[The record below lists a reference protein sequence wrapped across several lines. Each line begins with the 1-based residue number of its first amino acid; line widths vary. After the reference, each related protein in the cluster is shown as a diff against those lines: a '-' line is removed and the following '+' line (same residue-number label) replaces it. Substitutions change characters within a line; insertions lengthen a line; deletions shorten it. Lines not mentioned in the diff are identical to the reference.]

1 MRSTDADPAGA
12 NPYHRRMADCLFCRI
27 VAGEVP
33 SESVRSTGSTYAFR
47 DVTPQAPVHVLL
59 VPRDHYDNA
68 AELANAA
75 PAVMAELMRE
85 AGAVAADLGVA
96 DSGYRMVFNT
106 GAEAN
111 QTVNHAHLHL
121 LAGRPMGWPP
131 G

>member
-1 MRSTDADPAGA
+1 
-12 NPYHRRMADCLFCRI
+12 MADCLFCRI

-33 SESVRSTGSTYAFR
+33 SESVRSSEHTYAFR

-59 VPRDHYDNA
+59 VPRTHYDHA
-68 AELANAA
+68 AELAAA
-75 PAVMAELMRE
+75 EPAVMAELMQE

-96 DSGYRMVFNT
+96 DRGYRLVFNT
-106 GAEAN
+106 GAEAH

>member
-1 MRSTDADPAGA
+1 
-12 NPYHRRMADCLFCRI
+12 MADCLFCRI

-33 SESVRSTGSTYAFR
+33 SESVRSTESTYAFR

-59 VPRDHYDNA
+59 VPRNHYDNA
-68 AELANAA
+68 AELANAE
-75 PAVMAELMRE
+75 PEVMAELMRE
-85 AGAVAADLGVA
+85 AGAVATDLGVA
-96 DSGYRMVFNT
+96 DSGYRLVFNT

-121 LAGRPMGWPP
+121 LGGRPMGWPP